1 MKRKVCM
8 AMAALLLAGSV
19 PVYGA
24 DITLK
29 DVPHTFTAKVGTTE
43 FKKDGEAQPLDV
55 AVYLK
60 DGYTMLPL
68 RTFMTAALEK
78 TSINWENDLAYVFWG
93 RQILVFDLKGN
104 RILVDGTELPVS
116 GKMEVKDGRVFVP
129 LRNWGNI
136 LNACGFHVGEN
147 DIIWNSVSR
156 TAAVRVTV
164 PTAEITDE
172 TEKPDFAGTGEPA
185 AYSMEM
191 TTAYDHMESLGNGLF
206 LAQKFDIAVAKP
218 GLMPSDN
225 DTVRYLMDA
234 EGNILQTYDTGT
246 DRVMRGVG
254 ENAFKISRVGNVDTY
269 YGTVDYEGN
278 TVIPFEYSRVSSY
291 AEGLAQVGK
300 RVEENGIARRKIG
313 YADSTGEIV
322 IPLQFD
328 DAADFSEGMAAV
340 SIAKK
345 LPNDDGVDL
354 RLEYLYGY
362 IDRTGEVVI
371 DMKYWAA
378 EPFSEGLAAVETED
392 GYGFIDKNG
401 KEVIP
406 CQYKWV
412 GKFIDGKTFAVEK
425 DTGKTW
431 VIDQTGKKL
440 NLVTEEYAD
449 YPEGDMKVN
458 VVSEMKRVSLPG
470 GRSESVEIYYDTE
483 GEISEEEFLL
493 RERVSE
499 GLVAY
504 QNGDTE
510 KYGYIDKDGTWIIS
524 PAFDWAEPFEDGYA
538 IVANE
543 ITLPDGTA
551 DVEWGI
557 IEHPDK

>member
-1 MKRKVCM
+1 MKKFVCM
-8 AMAALLLAGSV
+8 AMAAMLTMGAV
-19 PVYGA
+19 PAYGM
-24 DITLK
+24 DIALK
-29 DVPHTFTAKVGTTE
+29 DVSHTFTAKVGTTE

-68 RTFMTAALEK
+68 RTFMTAALEG
-78 TSINWENDLAYVFWG
+78 TSIRWEKDLAYVFWG
-93 RQILVFDLKGN
+93 RQILAFDMKGN

-116 GKMEVKDGRVFVP
+116 GKMEVKDGRVFIP

-136 LNACGFHVGEN
+136 LNACGFTVGED
-147 DIIWNSVSR
+147 DIIWDSASR
-156 TAAVRVTV
+156 TATVHVAV

-172 TEKPDFAGTGEPA
+172 TEKPDFVGTGEMA
-185 AYSMEM
+185 EYSMKM

-206 LAQKFDIAVAKP
+206 LAQKFDIAITKP

-225 DTVRYLMDA
+225 GTVRYLLDA

-246 DRVMRGVG
+246 DRVMRDAG
-254 ENAFKISRVGNVDTY
+254 EEAFKVCRVGNVDTY

-278 TVIPFEYSRVSSY
+278 TVIPFEYSRVNSY
-291 AEGLAQVGK
+291 AEGLAQVVK

-322 IPLQFD
+322 IPIQFD

-354 RLEYLYGY
+354 RREFLYGY
-362 IDRTGEVVI
+362 IDQTGKVVI
-371 DMKYWAA
+371 DMNYLAA
-378 EPFSEGLAAVETED
+378 EPFSEGLAAVRTEE
-392 GYGFIDKNG
+392 GYGFVDKNG

-425 DTGKTW
+425 DTDKTW
-431 VIDQTGKKL
+431 VIDETGKKL
-440 NLVTEEYAD
+440 KRIAEEYAD
-449 YPEGDMKVN
+449 YPKGDMQVN
-458 VVSEMKRVSLPG
+458 VVSEMKRVFLPG
-470 GRSESVEIYYDTE
+470 GRSEGVEIYYDTE

-504 QNGDTE
+504 QNDNTE
-510 KYGYIDKDGTWIIS
+510 KYGYTDKDGKWIIS

-543 ITLPDGTA
+543 ITLENGTE

-557 IEHPDK
+557 IRHPNK